1 MPWRTV
7 IGLEVHARLLT
18 ASKAF
23 CPCPNTFG
31 RAPGT
36 DVCPICLGYPGALP
50 QLNRRAV
57 ELALAAALALGCD
70 VQERSIFARKNYFYP
85 DLPKGYQIT
94 QYDRPLATGGSL
106 QFTLESSSRSIGIE
120 RVHLEE
126 DAGKLMHDSAG
137 TSRVDFNR
145 AGIPLL
151 EIVSRPRIASAAE
164 AVAFATRLRQLLMYT
179 GVCDGNMEEGSLR
192 FDANISVRR
201 DDEPLG
207 TRAEVKNLNSFRFL
221 ARAIDF
227 EVTRQIGVL
236 EGGGRVAGETRLFD
250 VASGETRAMR
260 SKEESH
266 DYRYVA
272 EPDLLPLVVDR
283 TLVESVR
290 NALPELPHAR
300 SARYQ
305 SLLGIAPADAEVLV
319 ASRET
324 AEYFEALLAEG
335 TPPRAAARWVR
346 NDVLGASN
354 ELGTGLAGFSVTP
367 RMLSELIGLAERGE
381 ISGKNAKEVFEEM
394 VASGHGAADIVRE
407 RGLAQISD
415 EGGIRS
421 EALRVIEAHPDQVA
435 KYRAGRKA
443 LFGFF
448 VGQVMKATGGRANA
462 EIANTV
468 LRELLEADDER

>member
-18 ASKAF
+18 ESKAF
-23 CPCPNTFG
+23 CPCPTAFGSPPNTS
-31 RAPGT
+31 
-36 DVCPICLGYPGALP
+36 VCPICLGYPGALP
-50 QLNRRAV
+50 QMNGHAV

-106 QFTLESSSRSIGIE
+106 QFTLEGGTRSIGIE

-137 TSRVDFNR
+137 ASRVDFNR

-164 AVAFATRLRQLLMYT
+164 AVAFATRLRQILMYT

-201 DDEPLG
+201 DEEPLG

-227 EVTRQIGVL
+227 EVARQIGVL
-236 EGGGRVAGETRLFD
+236 EQGGRVAGETRLFD
-250 VASGETRAMR
+250 VVSGETRSMR

-266 DYRYVA
+266 DYRYVT
-272 EPDLLPLVVDR
+272 EPDLLPLVADR
-283 TLVESVR
+283 SLLESVR
-290 NALPELPHAR
+290 SALPELPHAR

-305 SLLGIAPADAEVLV
+305 SLLGVAPADAEVLV

-324 AEYFEALLAEG
+324 AEYFEALLGEG

-354 ELGTGLAGFSVTP
+354 ELGTGLAAFSVTP

-394 VASGHGAADIVRE
+394 AASGREAADIVRE

-415 EGGIRS
+415 EAGIRS

-435 KYRAGRKA
+435 KYRAGRQA

-448 VGQVMKATGGRANA
+448 VGQLMKATGGRANA

-468 LRELLEADDER
+468 LRELLEANDES